1 VNTGPRRTTPQPLR
15 RSLEAL
21 LDDLGS
27 APVRE
32 TTSLLDRWPEVVGR
46 DLAGHT
52 EPVGV
57 RHGVLLVQADDPAY
71 GQALGW
77 DERSVLARLANVLG
91 PGIVTGLQVRIRA
104 DRG

>member
-1 VNTGPRRTTPQPLR
+1 MNAGPRRTTPQPLR
-15 RSLEAL
+15 RSLELL

-46 DLAGHT
+46 DLAAHT
-52 EPVGV
+52 QPIGV

-77 DERSVLARLANVLG
+77 DERAVLARLATVLG
-91 PGIVTGLQVRIRA
+91 QGVVTGLHVRIKA

>member
-1 VNTGPRRTTPQPLR
+1 MNAGPRRTTPQPLR

-46 DLAGHT
+46 DLAVHT
-52 EPVGV
+52 QPIGV
-57 RHGVLLVQADDPAY
+57 RQGVLLVEADDPAY

-77 DERSVLARLANVLG
+77 DERSVLARLSTVLG
-91 PGIVTGLQVRIRA
+91 PGVVTGLQVRNRA
-104 DRG
+104 ERG

>member
-1 VNTGPRRTTPQPLR
+1 LR

-46 DLAGHT
+46 DLARHT
-52 EPVGV
+52 EPLGV

-71 GQALGW
+71 GQALAW
-77 DERSVLARLANVLG
+77 DERTVLGRLATVLG
-91 PGIVTGLQVRIRA
+91 QGVVTGLEVRTRA
-104 DRG
+104 ERG